1 MKKPR
6 KLVLNKSN
14 IEGRNE
20 KKKSIKQ
27 KQPKE
32 RTIIKS
38 QKQNV
43 LSPPELTCQTHKLGH
58 EIRITL

>member
-20 KKKSIKQ
+20 KKI
-27 KQPKE
+27 
-32 RTIIKS
+32 
-38 QKQNV
+38 N
-43 LSPPELTCQTHKLGH
+43 QTKTTK
-58 EIRITL
+58 RKNNN

>member
-20 KKKSIKQ
+20 KKNQSNKNNQ
-27 KQPKE
+27 KKE
-32 RTIIKS
+32 
-38 QKQNV
+38 Q
-43 LSPPELTCQTHKLGH
+43 
-58 EIRITL
+58 